1 MKAGTLRRHVP
12 EYGLQKLTASSKYRG
27 EIIHQ
32 KLEEGKVIKRYM
44 KNDERRVIRNQ
55 NGYLEHV
62 DDMHP
67 IEREA

>member
-1 MKAGTLRRHVP
+1 M
-12 EYGLQKLTASSKYRG
+12 
-27 EIIHQ
+27 INQ

-67 IEREA
+67 IDREA